1 MRVQEKIYGEN
12 IMDKNTDWELILFYI
27 FYRTYKQWEDFEKEI
42 KYNNRYFPKS
52 ELLDEI
58 RRIQNYAVCE
68 IKQGD
73 IFYRARL
80 YNAPYEYCRG
90 ELDQITQT
98 ILKHC
103 PDFGKEDSPLNIS
116 NRSDLI
122 ALLAAISLS
131 ERDNQ
136 PLLDEIEKIISQNKQ
151 FWGYSKEESDAPP
164 KDKTPAGRANPR
176 NISYLYIAGD
186 IKTAMMEVR
195 PNASQD
201 VSIATIKILKDLK
214 LFDFCYVDPEDEMG
228 KSFDLSIISGRF
240 SNPNFGGEDN
250 YYATQYLC
258 EFIKELGFDGIRFYS
273 SLNQNGKNIVLFD
286 TNKQPDTDCKNYDII
301 ESKVYSITKLDLDYQ
316 LTWPFEQ
323 GDEPKPDSVGDN
335 K

>member
-1 MRVQEKIYGEN
+1 M
-12 IMDKNTDWELILFYI
+12 
-27 FYRTYKQWEDFEKEI
+27 
-42 KYNNRYFPKS
+42 
-52 ELLDEI
+52 
-58 RRIQNYAVCE
+58 
-68 IKQGD
+68 
-73 IFYRARL
+73 

-90 ELDQITQT
+90 ELDQITQI

-116 NRSDLI
+116 NRSDLL
-122 ALLAAISLS
+122 ALLATISLS

-136 PLLDEIEKIISQNKQ
+136 PLLDEIKKIISSKKQ

-195 PNASQD
+195 PNVSQD
-201 VSIATIKILKDLK
+201 VSIATIKILKDLR
-214 LFDFCYVDPEDEMG
+214 LFDLCYSEPEDEMG

-240 SNPNFGGEDN
+240 STPNLGGEDN

-273 SLNQNGKNIVLFD
+273 SLNQDGKNIVLFD
-286 TNKQPDTDCKNYDII
+286 TNKQQDTDCKNYEII

-316 LTWPFEQ
+316 LTWPAEQ
-323 GDEPKPDSVGDN
+323 EDDSKTDN
-335 K
+335 VEENK

>member
-1 MRVQEKIYGEN
+1 M
-12 IMDKNTDWELILFYI
+12 FYV
-27 FYRTYKQWEDFEKEI
+27 FYTTYKQWEDFEKEI

-80 YNAPYEYCRG
+80 YNTPYEYCKE
-90 ELDQITQT
+90 ELEQAVHFIM
-98 ILKHC
+98 KHC
-103 PDFGKEDSPLNIS
+103 PDLGKENSPLNIS
-116 NRSDLI
+116 NMSDML
-122 ALLAAISLS
+122 ALLTALSLS
-131 ERDNQ
+131 ETNTQ
-136 PLLDEIEKIISQNKQ
+136 PPLNEINKIISEDKQ

-164 KDKTPAGRANPR
+164 KDKATAGRANPR

-195 PNASQD
+195 PNVRQD
-201 VSIATIKILKDLK
+201 VSIATIKILKNLR
-214 LFDFCYVDPEDEMG
+214 LFDFCYVDPKDEMG
-228 KSFDLSIISGRF
+228 KSFDLSIISDRF
-240 SNPNFGGEDN
+240 STPNFGGEDN

-273 SLNQNGKNIVLFD
+273 SLNPNGKNIVLFD
-286 TNKQPDTDCKNYDII
+286 TNMQSDTGYKNYEII
-301 ESKVYSITKLDLDYQ
+301 ESKVFTITKLDLDYQ
-316 LTWPFEQ
+316 LIWPIKQE
-323 GDEPKPDSVGDN
+323 DEPKPDSIEEN

>member
-1 MRVQEKIYGEN
+1 MDEN
-12 IMDKNTDWELILFYI
+12 KDWKLILFYF
-27 FYRTYKQWEDFEKEI
+27 FYNTYKQWEDFEKEI

-58 RRIQNYAVCE
+58 KRIQNYAVCE

-80 YNAPYEYCRG
+80 YNVPYEYCRG
-90 ELDQITQT
+90 ELEQIAHIIMKHYPDVGKGDSLLNMSNMSD
-98 ILKHC
+98 IL
-103 PDFGKEDSPLNIS
+103 
-116 NRSDLI
+116 
-122 ALLAAISLS
+122 AMLAALS
-131 ERDNQ
+131 FSEEDTQ
-136 PLLDEIEKIISQNKQ
+136 PLIDEIKKIISNNKQ
-151 FWGYSKEESDAPP
+151 FWGYGQEESDAPP
-164 KDKTPAGRANPR
+164 KDKTPAGRANPK
-176 NISYLYIAGD
+176 NISYLYIAED

-195 PNASQD
+195 PNVFQD
-201 VSIATIKILKDLK
+201 VSIATIKIMKDLR
-214 LFDFCYVDPEDEMG
+214 LFDFCYSDSEEEMG

-240 SNPNFGGEDN
+240 STPNFGGEDN

-286 TNKQPDTDCKNYDII
+286 TNKQQDTDCKNYEII

-316 LTWPFEQ
+316 LTWSAEQ
-323 GDEPKPDSVGDN
+323 EDDSKTDN
-335 K
+335 VEENK